1 MSKINLSRI
10 PKFGVHELVKVKTNE
25 TPKLGFWKSIN
36 IFGKSYWTSLID
48 SFKELSKV
56 GVVHMNTGV
65 ESCWVKFP
73 NQESIPIP
81 ENNLRKIT
89 FKEFVLYIDPNTG
102 GLKIGRNKAL
112 PIVFSLIM
120 AIVFIISSMS
130 VEGPWKLAPIGISV
144 GIFVV
149 NYLGLRYNFTKR
161 WV

>member
-1 MSKINLSRI
+1 MAKVDLSRI
-10 PKFGVHELVKVKTNE
+10 PKFGVHELVKVKTDK

-36 IFGKSYWTSLID
+36 IFSRSYWISFID
-48 SFKELSKV
+48 DFRELSKV

-73 NQESIPIP
+73 NQEPIPIP

-89 FKEFVLYIDPNTG
+89 FKEFALYIDPNTG
-102 GLKIGRNKAL
+102 GLKIGRNKAFPVL
-112 PIVFSLIM
+112 LSLVM
-120 AIVFIISSMS
+120 SVVFIISSMS

>member
-1 MSKINLSRI
+1 MDKVNLSRI
-10 PKFGVHELVKVKTNE
+10 PLFKTGEFVKIKTDDK
-25 TPKLGFWKSIN
+25 PKMGFFKSLLD
-36 IFGKSYWTSLID
+36 Y
-48 SFKELSKV
+48 FKNLSKV

-65 ESCWVKFP
+65 DSCWVKFP
-73 NQESIPIP
+73 NQEPIPIP

-89 FKEFVLYIDPNTG
+89 FGEFALYKDPNTG